1 MTAIVTGRAVPLIA
15 AAACVLFT
23 GVLAAADDQQG
34 QSYDVSVWAIRA
46 TKSNSDVSDELKP
59 IVKELK
65 KRFNYT
71 GFKLEQKKQGK
82 TEKGKAFSVEL
93 FAGFKAKVTP
103 LERKDKRIKLKIEVT
118 KRERGKDK
126 RLANT
131 TFTITR
137 GRFQLL
143 GGWKIEPK
151 SEDVLIVAV
160 SAR

>member
-1 MTAIVTGRAVPLIA
+1 M
-15 AAACVLFT
+15 
-23 GVLAAADDQQG
+23 
-34 QSYDVSVWAIRA
+34 
-46 TKSNSDVSDELKP
+46 
-59 IVKELK
+59 
-65 KRFNYT
+65 
-71 GFKLEQKKQGK
+71 
-82 TEKGKAFSVEL
+82 